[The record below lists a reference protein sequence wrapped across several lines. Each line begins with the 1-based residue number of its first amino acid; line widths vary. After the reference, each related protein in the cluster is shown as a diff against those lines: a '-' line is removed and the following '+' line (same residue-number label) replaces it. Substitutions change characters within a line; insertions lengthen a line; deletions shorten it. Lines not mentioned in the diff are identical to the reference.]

1 VGETTARATPL
12 DTSTAE
18 TVVRPRQALVRST
31 AMSIVFSALP
41 IAVAVVYVAVP
52 TNRWLLVGMAAVLL
66 GATVLAAFLRLRA
79 SVVAVH
85 ADRVTVRCA
94 VTGSRTV
101 PRSYVHE
108 VVLVTTHGSVAERT
122 SRELVALDLA
132 GRALFRVR
140 ADVWGDDGVER
151 LVDAL
156 DVRTT
161 RLLRP
166 MSKREFA
173 RRWPGVQTWFEQPLA
188 LVLLGGAAAATV
200 GGLVVVETVGL
211 AHR

>member
-1 VGETTARATPL
+1 VGDTTARATAL

-18 TVVRPRQALVRST
+18 TVVRPREALVRST

-52 TNRWLLVGMAAVLL
+52 TGLWLGVGAAAILL
-66 GATVLAAFLRLRA
+66 GATVLAAFLRLRS
-79 SVVAVH
+79 SVVAVY

-101 PRSYVHE
+101 PRSDVHE
-108 VVLVTTHGSVAERT
+108 VVLATTHGSVAERT
-122 SRELVALDLA
+122 SRELVALDLT
-132 GRALFRVR
+132 GQALFRVR
-140 ADVWGDDGVER
+140 AVVWGDDGVER

-166 MSKREFA
+166 MSKREFV
-173 RRWPGVQTWFEQPLA
+173 RRWPGVRTWYERPLA
-188 LVLLGGAAAATV
+188 LVLLGGVTAATV
-200 GGLVVVETVGL
+200 GGLVVAETVGL
-211 AHR
+211 SHR